1 MDGSDDIVV
10 CLGACAM
17 DMIFT
22 VARLPDA
29 DEMVFAEGEVG
40 SFAGGS
46 TANIAAGIGRLG
58 YRSRFVGRVGSDD
71 NGRRLR
77 RAFEADGVAVRWLR
91 EIERGRTAQTM
102 IAVDRTGQRVI
113 YSLGGEA
120 ILQEPDEFPNEA
132 MENAKVLYI
141 GEVLPDVAIRAI
153 QVAKTHGAIVIYGP
167 GGGIS
172 WMDNATLN
180 SLIKLCDYVVLSRG
194 ELGAVTSCSSHT
206 EGARRLLE
214 SGVGN
219 VVVTLGS
226 EGSECHSRV
235 RDSSRCGDHDGCD
248 YCNNDGNYDRNN
260 DRNEDRNDDRH
271 DDSNDDGNDVA
282 GGYGDCRH
290 RVFRAEAFNVPDVID
305 TTGAGDSFASGFI
318 TGLLKGMDIA
328 ECLVRGNACAA
339 LAIQKVGAREAMP
352 TKEALEEFLRN
363 AKL

>member
-1 MDGSDDIVV
+1 MDGADGVVV

-22 VARLPDA
+22 VERLPDA

-40 SFAGGS
+40 FFAGGS

-71 NGRRLR
+71 NGRKLR
-77 RAFEADGVAVRWLR
+77 HAFEADGVDVRWLR
-91 EIERGRTAQTM
+91 EIEGGRTAQTI

-120 ILQEPDEFPNEA
+120 ILQNPDEFEDEI

-153 QVAKTHGAIVIYGP
+153 QVAKTHDAIVIYGP

-172 WMDNATLN
+172 WMDNETLN

-194 ELGAVTSCSSHT
+194 ELAAVTSCSSHT

-226 EGSECHSRV
+226 DGSECYSRG
-235 RDSSRCGDHDGCD
+235 RDSCRCGDHDSDD
-248 YCNNDGNYDRNN
+248 YCS
-260 DRNEDRNDDRH
+260 NE
-271 DDSNDDGNDVA
+271 A
-282 GGYGDCRH
+282 Y
-290 RVFRAEAFNVPDVID
+290 AFCVPDVVD

-318 TGLLKGMDIA
+318 TGLLTDMDIA

-352 TKEALEEFLRN
+352 TKEALEEFLSN